1 MIGIKHSGNYNDT
14 RKFLEKKSTNSILA
28 KLEQFGR
35 EGVSILSAATP
46 KESGK
51 TASSWEYVISNNLG
65 KYTLYWK
72 NSNIVEGV
80 VVAVIIQY
88 GHATIDGTYIPGNDY
103 INPAM
108 RPLFDKITNTLFKEV
123 ST

>member
-108 RPLFDKITNTLFKEV
+108 RPLFDKIANTLFKEV